1 MSEDGDGSP
10 ATSAGS
16 TGPNVDREDHSLQ
29 SSPTDG
35 AVPSAGGLLLTRIR
49 AGDVGAGHQFVREYY
64 AGVYRY
70 VLYLTGSPEA
80 AEDLTQE
87 TFLQAW
93 RRLETFDGRAALRTW
108 LHRIAHREFL
118 QALRSQRRV
127 PGCSLQLGDQAVV
140 SLAAVGEIPD
150 LYSAGL
156 TEAIELRMIISKLPM
171 EERQIVV
178 LHYLEGYQHEEVA
191 HILGIPLR
199 RVRQRLVEARGRLQQ
214 ELAEGDLLYLNE
226 PSVPMRHWA
235 WLPLDQI
242 YTLATRL
249 TRAEAAAGGTPRPGA
264 ATEESME
271 RREFLRHAAA
281 SAAVLMLPETEKE
294 VVDSRLTKRG
304 ALAFKG
310 TALSDLCEHLR
321 ADTGV
326 RLAAGPSV
334 ADEKVTL
341 FCPELPLREVMRQLS
356 RPFGYAWLRSGAAG
370 QYRYELVQDLRSQLL
385 EEELRNRDRN
395 ESLLALERE
404 LQRYRP
410 YLTLSPD
417 EALERAKT
425 APPGE
430 KELLER
436 LSGPRWGVI
445 QMIARLSSQDMALLR
460 AGQEL
465 YFCEAPKAGEAP
477 LPAGQRVLPPEI
489 GRGVL
494 QSMRD
499 WRLIKSRNEEGVEG
513 YGFSPDRTAPGALA
527 PAAIPTC
534 RAGVTLRLNE
544 SELGRV
550 QLGGISHLNS
560 IGSNGQQYNDLQ
572 EYHGDCA
579 TGISPTVLSPN
590 NAALNARLARDPA
603 LQHQVTVVPGGTRE
617 AGGGSGADQRAAPAA
632 ETPDPIESSVGA
644 LASPKVTSADVLEA
658 LHRATGLPIVADFY
672 TRLDKP
678 EDVSVRHVPLFDAL
692 NRLADTMRLRWHKD
706 GEWLQFR
713 STSFYDDRL
722 KEVPNRL
729 LNRWVASRREHG
741 ALTLDD
747 LCEIAELRD
756 VQLDGGDMAEGAR
769 EYLGLAEWDV
779 ACAGL
784 LRPHLRFLASLT
796 PSQRQEAT
804 TAAGLLLTRMS
815 LSQQQQFIALGVR
828 GGPLQSLNDLAG
840 ATLRVSYTRP
850 GAFQWGEAGGS
861 GFYTRW
867 VVPLGPGPRDQ
878 RVPRPPIVARTREQA
893 LAAVQRVDPRIREAL
908 LQAVRLADPRIDG
921 DLSSFEAQQVF
932 PTQLDLWFVYVPG
945 STSERPIFVVGR
957 GIKGQRDYRQR

>member
-1 MSEDGDGSP
+1 
-10 ATSAGS
+10 
-16 TGPNVDREDHSLQ
+16 
-29 SSPTDG
+29 
-35 AVPSAGGLLLTRIR
+35 
-49 AGDVGAGHQFVREYY
+49 
-64 AGVYRY
+64 
-70 VLYLTGSPEA
+70 LYLTGSPEA

-93 RRLETFDGRAALRTW
+93 RGLGTFDGRATLRTW

-118 QALRSQRRV
+118 QALRRQPRLRGG
-127 PGCSLQLGDQAVV
+127 PLHMGGQALV
-140 SLAAVGEIPD
+140 SLEAAGEVREP
-150 LYSAGL
+150 YSVGL
-156 TEAIELRMIISKLPM
+156 TESIELRVIISQLPM
-171 EERQIVV
+171 EERQIIV

-249 TRAEAAAGGTPRPGA
+249 TRAEAAKGGTPRPPA

-281 SAAVLMLPETEKE
+281 GAAGLMLLETEKE
-294 VVDSRLTKRG
+294 VVDSRLTKQV
-304 ALAFKG
+304 ALACKG

-321 ADTGV
+321 AETGV

-356 RPFGYAWLRSGAAG
+356 RPFGYAWLRSGTAG

-410 YLTLSPD
+410 YMTLSPD

-445 QMIARLSSQDMALLR
+445 QMFARLSSQDMALLR

-477 LPAGQRVLPPEI
+477 LPVGQRVLPPEL

-513 YGFSPDRTAPGALA
+513 YGYSTDRTAPGALP

-544 SELGRV
+544 SELGRA
-550 QLGGISHLNS
+550 QLGGNSHLNS
-560 IGSNGQQYNDLQ
+560 IGSNGQQYSDLQ
-572 EYHGDCA
+572 EHHGDCA
-579 TGISPTVLSPN
+579 TGISPSVLSPN
-590 NAALNARLARDPA
+590 NAAVNARLARDPA
-603 LQHQVTVVPGGTRE
+603 LQRPVTVLP
-617 AGGGSGADQRAAPAA
+617 
-632 ETPDPIESSVGA
+632 GA

-658 LHRATGLPIVADFY
+658 LHRASGLPIVADFY

-756 VQLDGGDMAEGAR
+756 VQLDAGEMAEGAR

-779 ACAGL
+779 ARDGL
-784 LRPHLRFLASLT
+784 LRPHFRFLASLT

-840 ATLRVSYTRP
+840 ATLRVDYTRP

-893 LAAVQRVDPRIREAL
+893 LAAVQRVDPRLREAL
-908 LQAVRLADPRIDG
+908 LQAVRRADPRIDG
-921 DLSSFEAQQVF
+921 GLSSFEAQQIF

>member
-1 MSEDGDGSP
+1 
-10 ATSAGS
+10 
-16 TGPNVDREDHSLQ
+16 
-29 SSPTDG
+29 
-35 AVPSAGGLLLTRIR
+35 
-49 AGDVGAGHQFVREYY
+49 
-64 AGVYRY
+64 
-70 VLYLTGSPEA
+70 
-80 AEDLTQE
+80 
-87 TFLQAW
+87 
-93 RRLETFDGRAALRTW
+93 
-108 LHRIAHREFL
+108 
-118 QALRSQRRV
+118 
-127 PGCSLQLGDQAVV
+127 
-140 SLAAVGEIPD
+140 
-150 LYSAGL
+150 
-156 TEAIELRMIISKLPM
+156 
-171 EERQIVV
+171 
-178 LHYLEGYQHEEVA
+178 
-191 HILGIPLR
+191 
-199 RVRQRLVEARGRLQQ
+199 
-214 ELAEGDLLYLNE
+214 
-226 PSVPMRHWA
+226 
-235 WLPLDQI
+235 
-242 YTLATRL
+242 
-249 TRAEAAAGGTPRPGA
+249 
-264 ATEESME
+264 ME

-281 SAAVLMLPETEKE
+281 SAAGLMLPETEKE
-294 VVDSRLTKRG
+294 VVDSRLTKRV

-310 TALSDLCEHLR
+310 MALSDLCEHLR

-334 ADEKVTL
+334 ADEKVTI

-356 RPFGYAWLRSGAAG
+356 RPFGYTWLRSGTAG

-395 ESLLALERE
+395 ESVLALERE

-410 YLTLSPD
+410 YMTLSPD

-430 KELLER
+430 KELLEK

-445 QMIARLSSQDMALLR
+445 QMFARLSSQDMTLLR

-477 LPAGQRVLPPEI
+477 LPMGQRVLPPEI

-513 YGFSPDRTAPGALA
+513 YGYSTDRTAPGALP

-550 QLGGISHLNS
+550 QLGGNSHLNT
-560 IGSNGQQYNDLQ
+560 IGSNGPPYGDMQ
-572 EYHGDCA
+572 EHHGDCA
-579 TGISPTVLSPN
+579 AGISPTVLRPN
-590 NAALNARLARDPA
+590 NAAVNARLARDPA
-603 LQHQVTVVPGGTRE
+603 LQRQVTVVPG
-617 AGGGSGADQRAAPAA
+617 
-632 ETPDPIESSVGA
+632 GA

-678 EDVSVRHVPLFDAL
+678 EDVSVRHAPLFDAL

-729 LNRWVASRREHG
+729 LNRWVASRRERG

-747 LCEIAELRD
+747 LCEIAALRD

-779 ACAGL
+779 ARDGL

-840 ATLRVSYTRP
+840 ATLRVDYTRP

-878 RVPRPPIVARTREQA
+878 RVPRPPIVARTRDQA
-893 LAAVQRVDPRIREAL
+893 LAAVQRVDPRLREAL
-908 LQAVRLADPRIDG
+908 LQAVRRADPRIDG
-921 DLSSFEAQQVF
+921 DLSSFEAQQIF
-932 PTQLDLWFVYVPG
+932 LTQLDLWFVYVPG
-945 STSERPIFVVGR
+945 STNERPIFVVGR

>member
-1 MSEDGDGSP
+1 MSENGDASP

-16 TGPNVDREDHSLQ
+16 TGHIVDREDRSLQ

-70 VLYLTGSPEA
+70 LLYLTGSPDA

-93 RRLETFDGRAALRTW
+93 RGLRTFDGRATLRTW

-118 QALRSQRRV
+118 QALRRQHRLRGG
-127 PGCSLQLGDQAVV
+127 PLHMGEQAVV
-140 SLAAVGEIPD
+140 SLEAAGEVPEP
-150 LYSAGL
+150 YSVGL
-156 TEAIELRMIISKLPM
+156 TESIELEVIISKLPM

-191 HILGIPLR
+191 QILGIPLR
-199 RVRQRLVEARGRLQQ
+199 RVRQRLVEARGRLHQ

-249 TRAEAAAGGTPRPGA
+249 TRAEAAEGGTPRPPA

-281 SAAVLMLPETEKE
+281 SAAGLMLPETEKE
-294 VVDSRLTKRG
+294 VVDSRLTKRV

-334 ADEKVTL
+334 ADEKVTI

-356 RPFGYAWLRSGAAG
+356 RPFGYTWLRSGTAG

-417 EALERAKT
+417 EALERARM

-430 KELLER
+430 KELLDK

-445 QMIARLSSQDMALLR
+445 QMFARLSSQDMALLR

-477 LPAGQRVLPPEI
+477 LPMGQRVLPPEI

-513 YGFSPDRTAPGALA
+513 YGYSPDRTAPGALP

-550 QLGGISHLNS
+550 QLGGNSHLNS

-572 EYHGDCA
+572 EHHGDCA

-590 NAALNARLARDPA
+590 NAVLNARLARDPA
-603 LQHQVTVVPGGTRE
+603 LQRQVTVVPGV
-617 AGGGSGADQRAAPAA
+617 GGGDQRTARAAGA
-632 ETPDPIESSVGA
+632 PDPIETSAGA
-644 LASPKVTSADVLEA
+644 HASPKVTSADVLEA

-867 VVPLGPGPRDQ
+867 VVPLGSGRQDQ
-878 RVPRPPIVARTREQA
+878 RVPRPPIVARTREEV
-893 LAAVQRVDPRIREAL
+893 LTAVQRVDPRLREAL
-908 LQAVRLADPRIDG
+908 LQAVRRADPRIDP
-921 DLSSFEAQQVF
+921 DLSSFEAQQLF

-945 STSERPIFVVGR
+945 STNERPIFVVGR